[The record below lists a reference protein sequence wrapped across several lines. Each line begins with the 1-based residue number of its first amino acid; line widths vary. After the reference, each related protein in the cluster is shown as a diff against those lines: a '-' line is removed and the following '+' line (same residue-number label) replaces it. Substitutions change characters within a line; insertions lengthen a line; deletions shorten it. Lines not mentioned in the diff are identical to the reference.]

1 MDRQTLHNRQKNFRD
16 WMIGHIN
23 RSRHDGIIE
32 LVEIIGN
39 KRDVLWLT
47 VKCQKCV
54 VQACCFSEQEYLRRL
69 NGNTV
74 IDHLATIDR
83 VCNTCLKHMAD
94 CDQYIQDFRVEYQHE
109 RLEIELLPRYIRIED

>member
-1 MDRQTLHNRQKNFRD
+1 
-16 WMIGHIN
+16 MIGHIN

-54 VQACCFSEQEYLRRL
+54 VQACCFSEQEYIRTL
-69 NGNTV
+69 NGYKV
-74 IDHLATIDR
+74 VDHLGTIDK

-94 CDQYIQDFRVEYQHE
+94 YNQYIQDFHVEYQHE
-109 RLEIELLPRYIRIED
+109 RLEIELLPRYRRIED